1 MSRIFRVDF
10 YPHEWLTLTSHM
22 PPEQKGIFIDICAM
36 IYARR
41 GPIKNDP
48 AHIARAANCSSRL
61 VRSVISQLCSQG
73 DLQLVDGGEFIT
85 QKRCESELNLK
96 RTHLEHSANGGRT
109 AAEKRRECK
118 NNNDIKSR
126 GELYPQHTSPHPT
139 PSSNNNL
146 PLSTTPRDAGGGGFE
161 NGFGGKV
168 FDVMLLLSDA
178 GREAARQAADGW
190 DIYYLAGIYN
200 ESVKRMGK
208 PRNVNA
214 AFPAWCANYTKG
226 KKP

>member
-1 MSRIFRVDF
+1 
-10 YPHEWLTLTSHM
+10 M
-22 PPEQKGIFIDICAM
+22 PPEQKGIFIDVCAM

-61 VRSVISQLCSQG
+61 VRSVIAQLCSQG
-73 DLQLVDGGEFIT
+73 DLQLTNNGEFIT

-109 AAEKRRECK
+109 AAENRRESR
-118 NNNDIKSR
+118 NNNDVESR

-139 PSSNNNL
+139 HSSYNKL
-146 PLSTTPRDAGGGGFE
+146 PLSTTPREQGGGVLK
-161 NGFGGKV
+161 NGFGEGE
-168 FDVMLLLSDA
+168 FDVMLHLTDTA
-178 GREAARQAADGW
+178 REAARKAADGW